1 MRTDYSSYIKICMC
15 VLALGLS
22 GCGDNDQEAD
32 QTAQIEAQTA
42 ATQAIPAPANF
53 ICGQARVRITFNSP
67 AADTLQ
73 MHVGEEIF
81 NLTQVVSASGARYE
95 AKDESSTIFWNK
107 GNSALITVLGHE
119 LEECRL
125 VEAAATETSAE
136 AADKAALPALQNT
149 TWVLRSMNGRTVID
163 NVTVTMAM
171 DSEGRIGG
179 RSGCNNYGAGYALD
193 GGQIKITEQM
203 AATMMACVPP
213 AIAEQEAQYLDIL
226 HNVTSWKMVEPNGL
240 VLTTPDNRVLAFTPE
255 MAATSQK

>member
-1 MRTDYSSYIKICMC
+1 MRTDYSSYIKICIC

-22 GCGDNDQEAD
+22 GCGDDNDDDQVAG
-32 QTAQIEAQTA
+32 QTAQIE
-42 ATQAIPAPANF
+42 TQ
-53 ICGQARVRITFNSP
+53 
-67 AADTLQ
+67 
-73 MHVGEEIF
+73 
-81 NLTQVVSASGARYE
+81 
-95 AKDESSTIFWNK
+95 
-107 GNSALITVLGHE
+107 
-119 LEECRL
+119 
-125 VEAAATETSAE
+125 AAATETT
-136 AADKAALPALQNT
+136 ADTTDKTALPTLQNT
-149 TWVLRSMNGRTVID
+149 TWVLRSINGRTVID
-163 NVTVTMAM
+163 NVAVTMAM
-171 DSEGRIGG
+171 DNEGRIGG